1 MHREEKMDVESMQPQ
16 PEPEPETDDARSYRD
31 FTALTFSGGGARGV
45 FQLGAIE
52 GLEIMYPKKTL
63 SHFTAF
69 GGTSIGALLS
79 IACAFERTAADIK
92 HAIYVSGILSSLN
105 YSVAFQSLLG
115 ISKRS
120 QTPMYNAVMKYLKQ
134 LEIQP
139 HLTLVNVDRLCR
151 GQWAAIAASFSTGE
165 RVVLSSKSF
174 PETTLIEA
182 LMASMCIPG
191 VYSARAINGHLLYDG
206 GVVDNIPADL
216 FPDHLTLCLSTD
228 TFANYNHSE
237 ASVLESTVRMA
248 SFASINRHYERSQL
262 ANQWWEVLDVS
273 NGGDLSAIPETASHA
288 TQSIKQTVVGAN
300 VIYKRFRSQKHSA
313 MCSALGTLVR
323 WLSSGAQNPQSSY
336 DDEQT
341 APNESNNRSCV
352 STTSVCVSDSDDTPT
367 SSSRPRLDDHLSVVV
382 VQPLMTPLLCEEM
395 FQYTRQSE
403 TDF

>member
-1 MHREEKMDVESMQPQ
+1 MDAASTQ
-16 PEPEPETDDARSYRD
+16 PEPLREHERELKDGWSYRD
-31 FTALTFSGGGARGV
+31 FKALTFSGGGARGV

-69 GGTSIGALLS
+69 GGTSIGALIS
-79 IACAFERTAADIK
+79 IACAFKRTAAEIK
-92 HAIYVSGILSSLN
+92 QAIYVSGILSSLN

-120 QTPMYNAVMKYLKQ
+120 QTPMYNAVINYLKQ

-139 HLTLVNVDRLCR
+139 HLTLVNVDRLCTA
-151 GQWAAIAASFSTGE
+151 QWAAIAASFSTGE

-174 PETTLIEA
+174 PDTTLIEA

-191 VYSARAINGHLLYDG
+191 VYSARRINGHLLYDG

-237 ASVLESTVRMA
+237 ASVIESTVRMA
-248 SFASINRHYERSQL
+248 SFASINRHYERLQL

-323 WLSSGAQNPQSSY
+323 WLSSGAQNHQSSNP
-336 DDEQT
+336 DEQT
-341 APNESNNRSCV
+341 ATPNEPNGYCV
-352 STTSVCVSDSDDTPT
+352 STTSAHGSEMGDTST
-367 SSSRPRLDDHLSVVV
+367 SLSRPRLDDHLSVIV
-382 VQPLMTPLLCEEM
+382 VQPLMTPLLCAELI
-395 FQYTRQSE
+395 QHTRQSE